1 MNSFKFNIACILAI
15 CLASADAKDVDFSTL
30 EVSATE
36 VKNSEK
42 AFATPGAVSSRDDVG
57 SQSQSVDSIVR
68 SLPGSYTQVDQSQG
82 SVSVNI
88 RGHTGLGRVNTMI
101 DGVTQTYYGTSSD
114 TGGFHN
120 FTGNFGTSAF
130 GALIDQNFLV
140 GIDVG
145 IPAAG
150 VHFLQ
155 QLAAVPDEAGFVF
168 EAAVFFQT
176 A

>member
-1 MNSFKFNIACILAI
+1 MKYFKFSLICVSILYATGI
-15 CLASADAKDVDFSTL
+15 NAKEIDFNAL

-42 AFATPGAVSSRDDVG
+42 AFTTPGAVSSRDDVG
-57 SQSQSVDSIVR
+57 GQSQSVDSIVR

-88 RGHTGLGRVNTMI
+88 RGLTGLGRVNTMI

-140 GIDVG
+140 GIDV
-145 IPAAG
+145 
-150 VHFLQ
+150 
-155 QLAAVPDEAGFVF
+155 E
-168 EAAVFFQT
+168 
-176 A
+176 